1 MDSIIRL
8 FFLSL
13 ENGSVYA
20 LASLGIIII
29 FRTSFVTNF
38 AQGTMAM
45 FSAYLAAVLFNRFGW
60 PIGATMV
67 ASIIFSFLLGVG
79 VDYFVMQRA
88 NKVGPVGKQIISM
101 GMISLFLGLA
111 PVVLSQEALPYKALI
126 PSDLALTVGNVTIT
140 FNLIFNFLLSIS
152 IMAALFFFLQKT
164 KYGLAVR
171 ATATNEVVARMM
183 GIPTKYVSIFAWGVA
198 SMLGVMSALIV
209 APLNA
214 SVTPFMMNDVQITA
228 FLALVLGGF
237 QTFYGPVI
245 ASYLIA
251 IFMNMIIYFGF
262 ILNIQFMQT
271 WGLQILYI
279 LILGFLVIR
288 PYGLFGRKI
297 IKKV

>member
-60 PIGATMV
+60 PIGATMI

>member
-1 MDSIIRL
+1 MEAVIRL

-13 ENGSVYA
+13 ESGSVYA
-20 LASLGIIII
+20 LAALGIIII

-45 FSAYLAAVLFNRFGW
+45 FSAYLAAVLFNRLGW
-60 PIGATMV
+60 SIGATM
-67 ASIIFSFLLGVG
+67 IIAIMFSFALGVG
-79 VDYFVMQRA
+79 VDFFVMQRA
-88 NKVGPVGKQIISM
+88 KKVGPVGKQIISM
-101 GMISLFLGLA
+101 GLISLFLGLA
-111 PVVLSQEALPYKALI
+111 PVLLSQEALPYRALI
-126 PSDLALTVGNVTIT
+126 SPDLAIAFGSVTIT
-140 FNLIFNFLLSIS
+140 YNLIFNFVLSIS
-152 IMAALFFFLQKT
+152 IMAGLFFFLQKT

-183 GIPTKYVSIFAWGVA
+183 GIPTKYVSTFAWGVA

-209 APLNA
+209 APLSA
-214 SVTPFMMNDVQITA
+214 SVSPLMMNDVQITA

-245 ASYLIA
+245 AAYMIA
-251 IFMNMIIYFGF
+251 VFMNMIVYFGF
-262 ILNIQFMQT
+262 ILDIQFMQV
-271 WGLQILYI
+271 WGLQILYL

-288 PYGLFGRKI
+288 PYGLFGKKF

>member
-60 PIGATMV
+60 PIGATMI

-198 SMLGVMSALIV
+198 SMLGVMSAFIV